1 MNRLC
6 LTHAENHQL
15 LNINIMLAHTIKH
28 QSLADGMC
36 FSEDKHAY
44 MGGLPSLYSVF
55 KGQVLIVLLHI

>member
-1 MNRLC
+1 MPV
-6 LTHAENHQL
+6 
-15 LNINIMLAHTIKH
+15 INAILMYTPKY

-55 KGQVLIVLLHI
+55 KGHDDALIGV